1 MRALVRILRMSYRN
15 IEEMMKERGFKIS
28 LAKYLNNIVEQ
39 DHRHIKRITSPMG
52 EFRKLHTAAWTIV
65 GIELMNMIKNKQLKF
80 TKHIDQNLT
89 PAQQFYRLATI

>member
-1 MRALVRILRMSYRN
+1 LRGTFAVVQQQDVPYDFISRPSLSLFYHFIMRALVRILRMSYRN

-52 EFRKLHTAAWTIV
+52 EFRKLHTAA
-65 GIELMNMIKNKQLKF
+65 
-80 TKHIDQNLT
+80 
-89 PAQQFYRLATI
+89 